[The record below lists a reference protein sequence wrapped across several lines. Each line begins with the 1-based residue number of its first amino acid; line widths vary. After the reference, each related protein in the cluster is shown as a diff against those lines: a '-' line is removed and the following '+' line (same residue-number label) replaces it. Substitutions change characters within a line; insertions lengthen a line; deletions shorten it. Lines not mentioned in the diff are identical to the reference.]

1 MSLMFGKLYEA
12 LRAAPGIT
20 ETQAQEA
27 AVEMASF
34 AERLTIIERN
44 VAILTWM
51 VGTNLVVSLGL
62 LWQIIRL
69 GEAVARLRP

>member
-12 LRAAPGIT
+12 LRAGQGI
-20 ETQAQEA
+20 A

-62 LWQIIRL
+62 LWQIIRV
-69 GEAVARLRP
+69 GEAVARLQP